1 MANKQKKKR
10 NKAYT
15 GIDAA
20 ITRPIVTKISAVNRN
35 FVSQWWFEHKR
46 IARPIIIAVLV
57 AAAVVIVIIELV
69 SLASKG

>member
-20 ITRPIVTKISAVNRN
+20 VTRPVVTKITAANRN
-35 FVSQWWFEHKR
+35 PVSQWWFEHKR
-46 IARPIIIAVLV
+46 VARPIIIAALV
-57 AAAVVIVIIELV
+57 VAAVVIVIIEIV
-69 SLASKG
+69 RLATNG